1 MKTLIEQFVQ
11 VFKALPTSKKVSM
24 AVVLGLV
31 AAGFALMFVWANQ
44 VDYQLLYSNLSQEDA
59 GNIVSKLREQRIPY
73 KLAGGGE
80 AILVPAERVYE
91 LRLSMANDGL
101 PAGGHV
107 GFEIFDHSDFST
119 TEFVQRLNYQR
130 ALQGE
135 LVRTISEFREV
146 EHARVLVVMPKDSLF
161 IEDSKPPTASVLL
174 KLRSEL
180 SSDKVAGIVHIV
192 ASAVEGLD
200 PDQVTVVDTNGRVL
214 FKGPNQADQAA
225 LFSSTKLD
233 YQREIEGQIAGRVQ
247 SMLEGIVG
255 KDKAI
260 VRASADIDFDQ
271 VDFTEE
277 KYDPDSSV
285 VRSRQRKSE
294 SSEKGGSNTIGAS
307 VTEFDQ
313 GTTPAQGASGTTAQS
328 QKQEEVVNYEMNRV
342 TRRVMQPSGTIKRLS
357 VAAVLDGTYEVVT
370 AEDRAKT
377 KKYVPRSPEELQEFE
392 EIVKRAMGFDEDRG
406 DQVYV
411 STLSLS
417 MSPGLEVASAES
429 GMDWLG
435 FGRRYLKTGLN
446 LVLIILVFLFV
457 VRPLVKSVRGIG
469 TGVKGQGQLPAG
481 HRGGESAALPEPEM
495 DIRQKTVMLAR
506 DNADKTEQ
514 LLRGWLNE
522 EK

>member
-1 MKTLIEQFVQ
+1 MKTLIEQFVA
-11 VFKALPTSKKVSM
+11 VFKALPTSQKASM

-31 AAGFALMFVWANQ
+31 AAGFALMFFWANQ

-80 AILVPAERVYE
+80 AILVPVEKVYE
-91 LRLSMANDGL
+91 LRLAMANDGL
-101 PAGGHV
+101 PSGGHV

-161 IEDSKPPTASVLL
+161 VEDSKVPTASVLL
-174 KLRSEL
+174 ELRSAL
-180 SSDKVAGIVHIV
+180 SAEKVAGIVHLV

-200 PDQVTVVDTNGRVL
+200 PDQVTVVDTSGRVL

-247 SMLEGIVG
+247 SLLEGIVG

-260 VRASADIDFDQ
+260 VRVSSDIDFDQ
-271 VDFTEE
+271 VDVSEE

-294 SSEKGGSNTIGAS
+294 SSEKGAPNASEAS
-307 VTEFDQ
+307 VMELDQ
-313 GTTPAQGASGTTAQS
+313 GTTAVQGAGGTRAQT

-342 TRRVMQPSGTIKRLS
+342 TRHVMKPSGAIKRLS
-357 VAAVLDGTYEVVT
+357 VAAVVDGAYEVVT
-370 AEDRAKT
+370 AEDGAET

-411 STLSLS
+411 SSLSLS
-417 MSPGLEVASAES
+417 MPPDLERASEER
-429 GMDWLG
+429 GIDWLG
-435 FGRRYLKTGLN
+435 FGRRHLKTGLN

-457 VRPLVKSVRGIG
+457 VRPLVKSVKGIG
-469 TGVKGQGQLPAG
+469 TGPGGRRQLTGSRA
-481 HRGGESAALPEPEM
+481 GGESGALPEPQM
-495 DIRQKTVMLAR
+495 DIRQKTAMLAR
-506 DNADKTEQ
+506 DNTDKTEQ

-522 EK
+522 ER

>member
-1 MKTLIEQFVQ
+1 MKTLIDQFVQ
-11 VFKALPTSKKVSM
+11 VFKALPTSQKVSM

-31 AAGFALMFVWANQ
+31 AAGFALMFFWANQ
-44 VDYQLLYSNLSQEDA
+44 VDYQLLYGNLSQEDA

-80 AILVPAERVYE
+80 AILVPTEKVYE
-91 LRLSMANDGL
+91 LRLAMANEGL
-101 PAGGHV
+101 PSGGHV
-107 GFEIFDHSDFST
+107 GFEIFDHNDFST

-146 EHARVLVVMPKDSLF
+146 AHARVLVVMPKDSLF
-161 IEDSKPPTASVLL
+161 VEDSKPPTASVLL
-174 KLRSEL
+174 ELRSAL
-180 SSDKVAGIVHIV
+180 SSDKVAGIVHLV

-233 YQREIEGQIAGRVQ
+233 YQREIEGQIGRRVQ
-247 SMLEGIVG
+247 SLLEGIVG
-255 KDKAI
+255 KEKAI
-260 VRASADIDFDQ
+260 VRVSSDIDFDQ
-271 VDFTEE
+271 VDVSEE

-294 SSEKGGSNTIGAS
+294 SSEKGAQDPSGAF
-307 VTEFDQ
+307 VAEGDQ
-313 GTTPAQGASGTTAQS
+313 GTTALQGASGTRAQT

-342 TRRVMQPSGTIKRLS
+342 TRHVMKPSGTIKRLS
-357 VAAVLDGTYEVVT
+357 VAAVVDGTYEVVT
-370 AEDRAKT
+370 TEDGAET
-377 KKYVPRSPEELQEFE
+377 KKYVPRSPEELKEFE

-411 STLSLS
+411 SSLSLS
-417 MSPGLEVASAES
+417 MSPDVDVGSAEK
-429 GMDWLG
+429 GIDWLG

-457 VRPLVKSVRGIG
+457 VRPLIKSVKGIG
-469 TGVKGQGQLPAG
+469 TGLGGQRRLPVSQ
-481 HRGGESAALPEPEM
+481 RGGEAGSLPEPQM
-495 DIRQKTVMLAR
+495 DIRQRTAMLAR
-506 DNADKTEQ
+506 DNTDKTEQ

>member
-1 MKTLIEQFVQ
+1 MKTLIEQFVS
-11 VFKALPTSKKVSM
+11 VFKALPNSQKVSM

-31 AAGFALMFVWANQ
+31 AAGFALMFFWANQ

-80 AILVPAERVYE
+80 AILVPADKVYE
-91 LRLSMANDGL
+91 LRLAMANNGL
-101 PAGGHV
+101 PSGGHV

-119 TEFVQRLNYQR
+119 TEFVQRMNYQR

-161 IEDSKPPTASVLL
+161 VEDSKPPTASVLL
-174 KLRSEL
+174 ELRSTL
-180 SSDKVAGIVHIV
+180 SSDKVAGIVHLV

-247 SMLEGIVG
+247 SLLEGIVG

-260 VRASADIDFDQ
+260 VRVSSDIDFDQ
-271 VDFTEE
+271 VDVSEE

-294 SSEKGGSNTIGAS
+294 SSEKGAPNTSEAL
-307 VTEFDQ
+307 VTELDQ
-313 GTTPAQGASGTTAQS
+313 GATAVQGASGTRAQT

-342 TRRVMQPSGTIKRLS
+342 TRHVMKPSGTIKRLS
-357 VAAVLDGTYEVVT
+357 VAAVVDGTYEVVT
-370 AEDRAKT
+370 AEDGAET

-392 EIVKRAMGFDEDRG
+392 EIVKRAMGFDGDRG

-411 STLSLS
+411 SSLSLS
-417 MSPGLEVASAES
+417 MSPGLTQASAEK
-429 GMDWLG
+429 GIDWLG

-457 VRPLVKSVRGIG
+457 VRPLVKSVKGIG
-469 TGVKGQGQLPAG
+469 TGLGGQRQLPVSQG
-481 HRGGESAALPEPEM
+481 GGEAGTLPEPQM
-495 DIRQKTVMLAR
+495 DIRQKTAMLAK
-506 DNADKTEQ
+506 NNTGQTEQ

>member
-1 MKTLIEQFVQ
+1 MKTLIEQFVA
-11 VFKALPTSKKVSM
+11 VFKALPTSRKVSM

-31 AAGFALMFVWANQ
+31 AVGFAMMFFWANQ

-59 GNIVSKLREQRIPY
+59 GSIVSKLREQRIPY
-73 KLAGGGE
+73 KLAGGGA
-80 AILVPAERVYE
+80 AILVPAEKVYE
-91 LRLSMANDGL
+91 LRLAMANDGL

-107 GFEIFDHSDFST
+107 GFEIFDQSDFST

-135 LVRTISEFREV
+135 LIRTINEFREV

-161 IEDSKPPTASVLL
+161 IEDSKPPSASVLL
-174 KLRSEL
+174 KLRSAL
-180 SSDKVAGIVHIV
+180 SSDKVAGVVHIV
-192 ASAVEGLD
+192 ASAVEGLE
-200 PDQVTVVDTNGRVL
+200 PDGVTVVDTNGKVL

-225 LFSSTKLD
+225 VFSSNKLD
-233 YQREIEGQIAGRVQ
+233 YQRQIEGRIAGRVQ

-260 VRASADIDFDQ
+260 VRVSSDIDFDQ
-271 VDFTEE
+271 VDFSEE

-294 SSEKGGSNTIGAS
+294 SSEKGESNSSAL
-307 VTEFDQ
+307 VTELDQ
-313 GTTPAQGASGTTAQS
+313 GTAPAQGTSGTRAQS
-328 QKQEEVVNYEMNRV
+328 QKQEEVINYEMNRV
-342 TRRVMQPSGTIKRLS
+342 TRRVTKPSGSIKRLS
-357 VAAVLDGTYEVVT
+357 VAAVVDGTYEVAT
-370 AEDRAKT
+370 AEDGAKT
-377 KKYVPRSPEELQEFE
+377 KKYVPRSAEELKKYE

-411 STLSLS
+411 STLPLS
-417 MSPGLEVASAES
+417 MSPGLDGFSEET
-429 GMDWLG
+429 GIDWLG
-435 FGRRYLKTGLN
+435 FGRRYLKAGLN

-457 VRPLVKSVRGIG
+457 VRPLVKSVKGIG
-469 TGVKGQGQLPAG
+469 TGVEGQRQLPASQ
-481 HRGGESAALPEPEM
+481 GGGASATLPEPHM
-495 DIRQKTVMLAR
+495 DIRQKTVMLAK
-506 DNADKTEQ
+506 NNTDKTEQ

>member
-1 MKTLIEQFVQ
+1 MKTLIEQSVA
-11 VFKALPTSKKVSM
+11 VFKALPTSQKVSM

-31 AAGFALMFVWANQ
+31 AAGFALMFFWANQ

-80 AILVPAERVYE
+80 AILVPAEKVYE
-91 LRLSMANDGL
+91 LRLAMANDGL
-101 PAGGHV
+101 PSGGHV

-146 EHARVLVVMPKDSLF
+146 DHARVLVVMPKDSLF
-161 IEDSKPPTASVLL
+161 VEDSKPPTASVLL
-174 KLRSEL
+174 ELRSAL
-180 SSDKVAGIVHIV
+180 SSDKVAGIVHLV

-233 YQREIEGQIAGRVQ
+233 YQREIEGQITGRVQ
-247 SMLEGIVG
+247 SLLEGIVG

-260 VRASADIDFDQ
+260 VRVSSDIDFDQ
-271 VDFTEE
+271 VDVSEE

-285 VRSRQRKSE
+285 VRSRQQKSE
-294 SSEKGGSNTIGAS
+294 SSEKDAPNTSGAL

-313 GTTPAQGASGTTAQS
+313 GTTAVQGASGTRAQT

-342 TRRVMQPSGTIKRLS
+342 TRHVMKPSGTIKRLS
-357 VAAVLDGTYEVVT
+357 VAAVVDGTYEVVT
-370 AEDRAKT
+370 AEDGAET

-417 MSPGLEVASAES
+417 MSPNLERASEES
-429 GMDWLG
+429 GIDWLG

-446 LVLIILVFLFV
+446 LVLIILAFLFV
-457 VRPLVKSVRGIG
+457 VRPLVKSVKGIG
-469 TGVKGQGQLPAG
+469 TGVGGQRQLPASQG
-481 HRGGESAALPEPEM
+481 GGESGALPEPQM
-495 DIRQKTVMLAR
+495 DIRQKTAMLAR
-506 DNADKTEQ
+506 NNTDKTEQ